1 MRNTLLVG
9 IEIVKS
15 FLECLHLLTQTFLS
29 GIHPNKHRSKYTEIV
44 ITGFFVNI
52 KNLNVYKWDQ

>member
-29 GIHPNKHRSKYTEIV
+29 GIHPNKHRSKYTHTDSHHGI
-44 ITGFFVNI
+44 FC
-52 KNLNVYKWDQ
+52 KH